1 MSHYSSTAETDFNFR
16 TKDGIK
22 RPTVTIVH
30 EVPSAEELASLLV
43 SGDKK
48 VVDLLASAA
57 NAIIIGHIRGYVD
70 ADADFDQAKYDA
82 LASDGKFTIEA
93 IASLPKSERSMLTK
107 EDLEAFAKDYI
118 AVMPGATGKSVEK
131 VTAAASLFVERYR
144 RVAGDNAV
152 LAVLQDQLS
161 TFVDAAGEEVLAK
174 HERAITFL
182 VNKVEELL
190 SVKVTADAL

>member
-82 LASDGKFTIEA
+82 LAADGKFTIEA
-93 IASLPKSERSMLTK
+93 IA
-107 EDLEAFAKDYI
+107 KDYL
-118 AVMPGATGKSVEK
+118 AVMPGVTGKSVEK

-161 TFVDAAGEEVLAK
+161 TFVDAAGEEILAK